1 MATTTPTTPKKPTK
15 KQVLLSMLTLPLTE
29 DQKNYVNHELDLL
42 EGKATASSKKSTALK
57 AENSALGKA
66 ILAKMVADRYR
77 LFTIA
82 ELVKEVPACEGLSNQ
97 KIAAVLRPMVGV
109 SVERLTE
116 KGKSYYRWLRP
127 EKQ

>member
-15 KQVLLSMLTLPLTE
+15 KQVLLSMYTLPLTK
-29 DQKNYVNHELDLL
+29 DQKEYVDHELDLL
-42 EGKATASSKKSTALK
+42 EGRAMAASKKSTALN
-57 AENSALGKA
+57 AENTALGKA
-66 ILAKMVADRYR
+66 IRAKMVSDKYR

-82 ELVKEVPACEGLSNQ
+82 ELVKEVPACAGLSNQ
-97 KIAAVLRPMVGV
+97 KIAAVMRPMVGV
-109 SVERLTE
+109 SIERLTE

>member
-15 KQVLLSMLTLPLTE
+15 KQVLLSMYTLPLTK
-29 DQKNYVNHELDLL
+29 DQKEYVDHELDLL
-42 EGKATASSKKSTALK
+42 EGRAMAASKKSTALN
-57 AENSALGKA
+57 AENTALGKA
-66 ILAKMVADRYR
+66 ILAKMVSDKYR

-82 ELVKEVPACEGLSNQ
+82 ELVKEVPACAGLSNQ
-97 KIAAVLRPMVGV
+97 KIAAVMRPMVGV
-109 SVERLTE
+109 SIERLTE